1 MKEEHNLTESSTANK
16 FARLA
21 FIGAG
26 NMASCII
33 GGLVKNNYPAAN
45 IIASDPSADTLNK
58 LQKQFGIATSD
69 TNINACQWAQIVVL
83 ATKPQLMKT
92 VAAEIKPGL
101 AHKPLIISIAA
112 GINSRQLQQW
122 LGNEIAVIRTMPNT
136 PALVQKGA
144 TGLYA
149 TAAVSKQQC
158 TQAEVILNA
167 IGYTAWVQDE
177 PLIDAVTAVS
187 GSGPAYFFL
196 LMEAM
201 INAGVKQGLTRAT
214 AEQLTV
220 QTALGAAELVKASD
234 TDVAELRRRVTSP
247 GGTTEQAILHFQ
259 EAGFAE
265 AVAGAMDACAER
277 SRQLAEEF
285 N

>member
-1 MKEEHNLTESSTANK
+1 LTATK
-16 FARLA
+16 FPRLA

-33 GGLVKNNYPAAN
+33 GGLVKNNYPAGN
-45 IIASDPSADTLNK
+45 IIASDPSRDTLNR
-58 LQKQFGIATSD
+58 LQEQFDIATSD
-69 TNINACQWAQIVVL
+69 TNIKACQWAQIVIL
-83 ATKPQLMKT
+83 ATKPQVMKT

-101 AHKPLIISIAA
+101 AHKPLIISIVA

-122 LGNEIAVIRTMPNT
+122 LGNETAVIRTMPNT
-136 PALVQKGA
+136 PALVQTGA

-149 TAAVSKQQC
+149 TAAVSKEEC
-158 TQAEVILNA
+158 TQAEAILNA
-167 IGYTAWVQDE
+167 IGCTAWVEDE
-177 PLIDAVTAVS
+177 SLIDAVTAVS

-201 INAGVKQGLTRAT
+201 IEAGIKQGLTRTA

-220 QTALGAAELVKASD
+220 QTALGAAQLAKAND

-259 EAGFAE
+259 KMGFAE
-265 AVAGAMDACAER
+265 MVADAMDACAER
-277 SRQLAEEF
+277 SRQLAQEF